1 MNEAELMTFAEMAAT
16 VRKKFETDKKIL
28 MASENV
34 ATDVQALGEIKR
46 TMRMKRRLARR
57 KNTIHNTFVCKG
69 FEGK

>member
-1 MNEAELMTFAEMAAT
+1 MNEAELMAFAEIATT
-16 VRKKFETDKKIL
+16 VRKRFAIDETFL
-28 MASENV
+28 MSSENV

-46 TMRMKRRLARR
+46 SLRMKRRLARR